1 LVRVIIWM
9 DFGRHNFDLIPIP
22 RSIFL
27 IKPFKIPFPFS
38 TLEKGKG
45 QRESWL
51 LFKLIGGKG

>member
-1 LVRVIIWM
+1 M

-27 IKPFKIPFPFS
+27 IKPFKIPFPM
-38 TLEKGKG
+38 LEKGKG